1 MVASHGGGSSSSSMA
16 PLFGSS
22 SKSAAAVGP
31 VAAPGPPEEPGLVPS
46 STSRLPAAAP
56 PRERK
61 RGRAAEGLSE
71 EEALPAATM
80 KQRPGSRE
88 PNAAATTV
96 LAADTDAAA
105 EEGRVLTGLSVCFWA
120 KAHMQTLSRL
130 VRRAGAEERG
140 TVGPGTTHVIL
151 RYHYRLFRALLDPR
165 FHTSHPSS
173 HPSGTLPLDM
183 TPPAVL
189 RRCDAA
195 TIPSR
200 HPKRLPGC
208 SERLHGPDAP
218 GRRAAPQ
225 RGSPPRPPP
234 LRQPPGRPPPPTAS
248 EPKPPCTPR
257 LQTGAPV
264 TRSLG
269 RSL

>member
-1 MVASHGGGSSSSSMA
+1 MA

-61 RGRAAEGLSE
+61 RGRASE
-71 EEALPAATM
+71 EDLPAATV
-80 KQRPGSRE
+80 KRRPGSGD
-88 PNAAATTV
+88 PNLAAAAAV
-96 LAADTDAAA
+96 VSADTDAAA
-105 EEGRVLTGLSVCFWA
+105 EEEGRVLTGLSVCFWL